1 MSAKTLPRVRPETAY
16 PSLADCL
23 LGRVP
28 STGTGSGGEGEP
40 PLDPASIF
48 ITELAEPYISED
60 SLDNYVTEG

>member
-28 STGTGSGGEGEP
+28 SPSFPGGEGEP
-40 PLDPASIF
+40 TNPASVF
-48 ITELAEPYISED
+48 ITEGADPYISED
-60 SLDNYVTEG
+60 ALDNYVTEG

>member
-28 STGTGSGGEGEP
+28 APSSPGGEGEP
-40 PLDPASIF
+40 PTPDSIF
-48 ITELAEPYISED
+48 ITEDTDPYISED
-60 SLDNYVTEG
+60 TLDNYVTEG